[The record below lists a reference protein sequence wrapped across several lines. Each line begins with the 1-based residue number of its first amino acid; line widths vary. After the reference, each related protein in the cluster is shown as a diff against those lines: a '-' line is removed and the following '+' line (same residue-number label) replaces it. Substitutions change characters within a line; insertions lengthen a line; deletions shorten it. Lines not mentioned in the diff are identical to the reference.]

1 MRNIVQIILFSI
13 LLASCNLISNSNS
26 SSFTETQQTVMK
38 GTIKKELN
46 QYFKDMNKGNWE
58 GVMDRTYP
66 EIFKY
71 ASKEQMISIFS
82 SLKEMGVDMFFK
94 SFTLR
99 SVSPP
104 VYNGDEVFHRV
115 FYNSVIDV
123 KLSGMMADNIEVFAD
138 EMRKT
143 YGNGVTVD
151 EEKDMVY
158 IKGKSSMVAVSE
170 KEKQEWTFLEFN
182 ESKTDFLK
190 KLLTKKV
197 YRSLKAFDEN

>member
-1 MRNIVQIILFSI
+1 M
-13 LLASCNLISNSNS
+13 
-26 SSFTETQQTVMK
+26 
-38 GTIKKELN
+38 
-46 QYFKDMNKGNWE
+46 
-58 GVMDRTYP
+58 
-66 EIFKY
+66 
-71 ASKEQMISIFS
+71 
-82 SLKEMGVDMFFK
+82 
-94 SFTLR
+94 
-99 SVSPP
+99 
-104 VYNGDEVFHRV
+104 YNGDEVFHRV

-170 KEKQEWTFLEFN
+170 KEKEEWTFLEFN

>member
-94 SFTLR
+94 SL
-99 SVSPP
+99 
-104 VYNGDEVFHRV
+104 H
-115 FYNSVIDV
+115 
-123 KLSGMMADNIEVFAD
+123 
-138 EMRKT
+138 
-143 YGNGVTVD
+143 
-151 EEKDMVY
+151 
-158 IKGKSSMVAVSE
+158 
-170 KEKQEWTFLEFN
+170 
-182 ESKTDFLK
+182 
-190 KLLTKKV
+190 
-197 YRSLKAFDEN
+197 

>member
-58 GVMDRTYP
+58 GVMNRTYP